1 MLLRPLSQPTIA
13 LPPACE
19 SGGVCRTKLDMNDKA
34 LHTPA
39 DPASHRSANL
49 SKGYSAVFAT
59 VFIWSA
65 PSLFMFYLN
74 RYYDPWAQNFYRY
87 SVACIAITPFLFYQI
102 RRGGPRIDLHAVK
115 LCLLPCLPNVVHQ
128 VTQVM
133 ELLYIGP
140 GVYTIFTRASVIFTA
155 LLALAFFPE
164 ERVVIRQWQFQL
176 GTLLGLIG
184 AFGVIWFQASATSP
198 AAASASGGGNDQH
211 IALPGLLIAF
221 TATFCW
227 ALYGVLIKRPS
238 AELGSIR
245 SFSLVSFIT
254 SALLFPL
261 TLAFGK
267 IGTPLQAGLH
277 ANLVLIISAVICI
290 TLAHVLYYVAI
301 REIGVAL
308 SQSLQLL
315 CPAIAMGLSAWLYG
329 ERLTH
334 AQLWSAGI
342 LLAGAFLA
350 MRTKPVA
357 TAETAENI

>member
-1 MLLRPLSQPTIA
+1 MSAGTQVDA
-13 LPPACE
+13 LP
-19 SGGVCRTKLDMNDKA
+19 R
-34 LHTPA
+34 
-39 DPASHRSANL
+39 RSADL

-59 VFIWSA
+59 VFIWSL
-65 PSLFMFYLN
+65 PSLFMYYLN

-87 SVACIAITPFLFYQI
+87 SVACIAIAPLVLY
-102 RRGGPRIDLHAVK
+102 RMRHGGARIDMHAIK

-133 ELLYIGP
+133 ALFYIGP

-164 ERVVIRQWQFQL
+164 ERVIIRQWQFQL
-176 GTLLGLIG
+176 GTLLGLVG
-184 AFGVIWFQASATSP
+184 AFGVIWFQANADLHSQP
-198 AAASASGGGNDQH
+198 V
-211 IALPGLLIAF
+211 ALPGLLIAF

-227 ALYGVLIKRPS
+227 ALYGDLIKRPS

-245 SFSLVSFIT
+245 SFGLVSFIT

-267 IGTPLQAGLH
+267 IATPVHAGAH
-277 ANLVLIISAVICI
+277 ANLVLIISAVTCI

-315 CPAIAMGLSAWLYG
+315 CPAIAMGLSAWIYG
-329 ERLTH
+329 ERLTN
-334 AQLWSAGI
+334 AQLWSAAV
-342 LLAGAFLA
+342 LLLGAFLA
-350 MRTKPVA
+350 MRTKPIA
-357 TAETAENI
+357 TTETAENI

>member
-1 MLLRPLSQPTIA
+1 
-13 LPPACE
+13 
-19 SGGVCRTKLDMNDKA
+19 MNYK
-34 LHTPA
+34 T
-39 DPASHRSANL
+39 SSVRSDATWRRSTNL

-59 VFIWSA
+59 VFIWSV
-65 PSLFMFYLN
+65 PSLFMYYLN

-87 SVACIAITPFLFYQI
+87 SVACIAIAPFLLYQI
-102 RRGGPRIDLHAVK
+102 RRGGARIDMRAVK
-115 LCLLPCLPNVVHQ
+115 LCFVPCLPNVVHQ

-133 ELLYIGP
+133 ALFYIGP
-140 GVYTIFTRASVIFTA
+140 GVYTIFTRASAIFTA

-164 ERVVIRQWQFQL
+164 ERLIVRQWQFQL
-176 GTLLGLIG
+176 GTFFGLIG
-184 AFGVIWFQASATSP
+184 AFGVIWFQANAELHS
-198 AAASASGGGNDQH
+198 QH
-211 IALPGLLIAF
+211 VALPGLFIAF

-245 SFSLVSFIT
+245 SFGLVSFIT

-267 IGTPLQAGLH
+267 IAMPLH
-277 ANLVLIISAVICI
+277 AGVQPNLVLIISAITCI

-315 CPAIAMGLSAWLYG
+315 CPAIAMALSAWIYG

-334 AQLWSAGI
+334 AQFWSAGI
-342 LLAGAFLA
+342 LLIGAFLA
-350 MRTKPVA
+350 MRTKPIA

>member
-1 MLLRPLSQPTIA
+1 MRRRQHATVVEHA
-13 LPPACE
+13 
-19 SGGVCRTKLDMNDKA
+19 RTSLDMNYKTSPD
-34 LHTPA
+34 HS
-39 DPASHRSANL
+39 DASSRSSANL

-59 VFIWSA
+59 VFIWSV

-87 SVACIAITPFLFYQI
+87 SVACIAIAPLLVYQI
-102 RRGGPRIDLHAVK
+102 RRGGPGIDMHAVK

-133 ELLYIGP
+133 ALFYIGP

-184 AFGVIWFQASATSP
+184 AFGVIWFQTNGHSQK
-198 AAASASGGGNDQH
+198 QH
-211 IALPGLLIAF
+211 VALPGLLIAF

-238 AELGSIR
+238 AQLGSIR
-245 SFSLVSFIT
+245 SFGIVSFIT
-254 SALLFPL
+254 SAMLFPL

-267 IGTPLQAGLH
+267 IGTPLVAGVQP
-277 ANLVLIISAVICI
+277 NVVLIVSAVTCI

-301 REIGVAL
+301 HEIGVAL
-308 SQSLQLL
+308 AQTLQLL
-315 CPAIAMGLSAWLYG
+315 CPAIAMALSAWIYH

-334 AQLWSAGI
+334 AQIWSATV
-342 LLAGAFLA
+342 LLLGAFLA
-350 MRTKPVA
+350 MRVKPA
-357 TAETAENI
+357 GTSEAAENI